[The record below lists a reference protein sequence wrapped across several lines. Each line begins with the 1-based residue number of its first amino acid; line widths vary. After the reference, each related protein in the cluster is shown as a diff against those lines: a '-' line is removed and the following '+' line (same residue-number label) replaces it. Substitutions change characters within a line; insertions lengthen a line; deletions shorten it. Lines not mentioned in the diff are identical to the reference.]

1 MKPSV
6 PNLQRARPVARFA
19 GVSLPIVMIFLV
31 VIGLLTTVGMR
42 RFNTN
47 EKLSR
52 NQLDWQIAREAAEA
66 ALRDGE
72 RDIYLTTGTLQNGA
86 LCARDVERE
95 GGLFLSPPYFGPTC
109 PRGQCAF
116 DGLYYL
122 TSDFDTSTDTS
133 PKNPAPWW
141 TESRGGLWDKSTLAN
156 KPSDASGA
164 NKNCDFEGAVPLG
177 TFTGVPRVTGVVRQP
192 EYLIEFVKTQ
202 PEKRL
207 FLVTARGFGRSEAAE
222 VVLQSYINFDR

>member
-1 MKPSV
+1 MPI
-6 PNLQRARPVARFA
+6 RRT

-31 VIGLLTTVGMR
+31 VIGLLTTVGVR

-47 EKLSR
+47 EKLAR

-72 RDIYLTTGTLQNGA
+72 RDIFLISGALQTGA
-86 LCARDVERE
+86 LCDRGVERE
-95 GGLFLSPPYFGPTC
+95 GGLFLTPPYFGPTC

-116 DGLYYL
+116 DGQYYQ
-122 TSDFDTSTDTS
+122 TSDFDNSTAAS

-141 TESRGGLWDKSTLAN
+141 TESRGGLWDKSSLAN

-164 NKNCDFEGAVPLG
+164 NKYCDFEGGVPLG
-177 TFTGVPRVTGVVRQP
+177 TFTGTPRLTGVVRQP
-192 EYLIEFVKTQ
+192 EYLIEYIKTQ

-207 FLVTARGFGRSEAAE
+207 FLVTARGFGRVETTE